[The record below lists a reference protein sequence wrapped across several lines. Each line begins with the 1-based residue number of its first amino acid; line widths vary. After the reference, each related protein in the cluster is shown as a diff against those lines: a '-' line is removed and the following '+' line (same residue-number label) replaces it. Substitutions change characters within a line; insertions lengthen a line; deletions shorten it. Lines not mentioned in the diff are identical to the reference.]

1 MVKSDGGPDGQPD
14 AGKPAAGKP
23 MLKELLETLAS
34 ELVDE
39 PERVSVTEW
48 DEGGSTL
55 LELSVAPED
64 RGLVI
69 GKGGRTAD
77 ALRTLL
83 DAVAERRGSHCDVEV
98 VD

>member
-1 MVKSDGGPDGQPD
+1 MGSNVDG
-14 AGKPAAGKP
+14 PAARGNAEEP
-23 MLKELLETLAS
+23 ALREALKDLLETLAA

-39 PERVSVTEW
+39 PESVSVTDW

-55 LELSVAPED
+55 LELRVAPED

-83 DAVAERRGSHCDVEV
+83 DAVAEHRGSRCDVEV

>member
-1 MVKSDGGPDGQPD
+1 
-14 AGKPAAGKP
+14 
-23 MLKELLETLAS
+23 LKALLQTLAR

-39 PERVSVTEW
+39 PDLVTVTQW
-48 DEGGSTL
+48 DEEEGVY
-55 LELSVAPED
+55 LELEVAPED

-69 GKGGRTAD
+69 GKRGRTAD

-83 DAVAERRGSHCDVEV
+83 DAVARRRGTSCDMEI

>member
-1 MVKSDGGPDGQPD
+1 
-14 AGKPAAGKP
+14 
-23 MLKELLETLAS
+23 MLKDLLETLAG

-39 PERVSVTEW
+39 PDGVSVTEW
-48 DEGGSTL
+48 DEGQSTL
-55 LELSVAPED
+55 LELRVSPED

-83 DAVAERRGSHCDVEV
+83 DAVAERRGTRCDMEV

>member
-1 MVKSDGGPDGQPD
+1 MKS
-14 AGKPAAGKP
+14 
-23 MLKELLETLAS
+23 LLETLAR

-39 PERVSVTEW
+39 PGLVSVTQW
-48 DEGGSTL
+48 DEEGGVY
-55 LELSVAPED
+55 LELEVAPGD

-69 GKGGRTAD
+69 GKRGRTAD

-83 DAVAERRGSHCDVEV
+83 DAVARRRGTSCEMEI

>member
-1 MVKSDGGPDGQPD
+1 
-14 AGKPAAGKP
+14 
-23 MLKELLETLAS
+23 LKALLQTLAR

-39 PERVSVTEW
+39 PDLVTVTQW
-48 DEGGSTL
+48 DEEEGVY
-55 LELSVAPED
+55 LELEVAPED

-69 GKGGRTAD
+69 GKKGRTAD

-83 DAVAERRGSHCDVEV
+83 DAVARRRGTSCDMEI